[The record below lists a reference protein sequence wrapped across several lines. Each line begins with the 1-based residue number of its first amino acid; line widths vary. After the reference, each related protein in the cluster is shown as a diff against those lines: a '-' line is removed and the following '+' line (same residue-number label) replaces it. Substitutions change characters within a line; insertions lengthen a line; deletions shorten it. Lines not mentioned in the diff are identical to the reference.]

1 MIRSH
6 DTKKTPCWMANDA
19 KGQQKQR
26 DNLIQKA
33 HILSFQGPTAPFA
46 IQQGDFCIMWPSRA
60 KGTAKCPF
68 QRSHSICTPR
78 FWREKVSQTAGF
90 FCQEIVCPPAFFIKK
105 TEHIQVSYKV
115 LRINK
120 GKKIIATLILFVD
133 FKGESQVCLWQ
144 SR

>member
-1 MIRSH
+1 
-6 DTKKTPCWMANDA
+6 MANDA

-60 KGTAKCPF
+60 KGPF

-78 FWREKVSQTAGF
+78 FGREKVSQTAGF
-90 FCQEIVCPPAFFIKK
+90 FARK
-105 TEHIQVSYKV
+105 SYAHRRS
-115 LRINK
+115 L
-120 GKKIIATLILFVD
+120 
-133 FKGESQVCLWQ
+133 
-144 SR
+144 